1 MEYKVVLEKFEGPL
15 DLLYHLIR
23 KNKVDIYDIPIA
35 EITKQ
40 YIVYIKKMAELDL
53 DVASEFLVMI
63 ATLLEIK
70 SKMLLPVKN
79 DEDEDEDDNYDE
91 ELDPREELVRR
102 LLEYKKYKT
111 AAEQLKLKEDLQT
124 KIFIKPKE
132 ELQEFINRDLPELE
146 GVELNDLIKAFSQL
160 MRKHLMLD
168 ENFNIKEIERDEIT
182 LEEATDKLLNTFA
195 HKDQIKFQDLFEMN
209 FNKMKIIVTFLSV
222 LELIKLNIITF
233 VQDSNFGNLILIKK
247 QNKDI

>member
-1 MEYKVVLEKFEGPL
+1 MEYKIVLEKFEGPL

-35 EITKQ
+35 EITQQ
-40 YIVYIKKMAELDL
+40 YIAYIEKMKELDL

-70 SKMLLPVKN
+70 SKMLLPTKN
-79 DEDEDEDDNYDE
+79 DVDEDYNEDESD
-91 ELDPREELVRR
+91 DPRDELVRR
-102 LLEYKKYKT
+102 LLEYKKFKT
-111 AAEQLKLKEDLQT
+111 AAEQLKLKGDLQS
-124 KIFIKPKE
+124 KVFIKPKE
-132 ELQEFINRDLPELE
+132 EIEEFISKDPPKLE
-146 GVELNDLIKAFSQL
+146 GVELDDLINAFSQL

-182 LEEATDKLLNTFA
+182 LEEAMDRLLNTVSQNG
-195 HKDQIKFQDLFEMN
+195 KVKFQDLFESSY
-209 FNKMKIIVTFLSV
+209 NKMKIVVTFLSV

-233 VQDSNFGNLILIKK
+233 VQDTNFGDIILIKK
-247 QNKDI
+247 HTKDM